1 MVINKYRKEK
11 RRRFVNSNRG
21 REKKVVT
28 ETKEKKKIRKER
40 VKMHEREK
48 WKKAKHVES

>member
-21 REKKVVT
+21 REKEGEEGSDRDKR
-28 ETKEKKKIRKER
+28 KKKIRKER
-40 VKMHEREK
+40 VKT
-48 WKKAKHVES
+48 